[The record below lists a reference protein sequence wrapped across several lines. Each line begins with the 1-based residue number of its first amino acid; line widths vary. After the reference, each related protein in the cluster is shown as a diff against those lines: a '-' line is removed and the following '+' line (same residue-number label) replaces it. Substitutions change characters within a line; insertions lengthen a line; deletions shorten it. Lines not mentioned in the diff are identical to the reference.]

1 MPSEARTR
9 VTRHGR
15 SRARDR
21 RIVIPIAVVTLA
33 AAVAVTG
40 SRAHDERQGAVTKPF
55 AWRVAKPDTEGV
67 SSSTL
72 AGLKDRLAAK
82 GTKALLV
89 IRNDAIVYEW
99 YSADHGPART
109 HYTASMA
116 KALVGGVSIG
126 VALTDG
132 RLALDD
138 PAAKYV
144 PQWNDARKRRITL
157 RHLGSHTSGIE
168 DAEADG
174 LPHDKLSGW
183 KGDFWKRLEP
193 PRDPFTISRDIT
205 PVLFEPGERF
215 QYSNPGI
222 AMLTY
227 AVTAAMQGTE
237 WPDVRTLLRERVM
250 RPIGAAD
257 EEWSVGYGRTF
268 AVGGQTGVA
277 VGGQTGVR
285 RGSDHPQTV
294 GGQTGV
300 RPGSDQP
307 DLPLV
312 ASWGGGGYTARAT
325 ARVGRLMLRGGD
337 WDGTRLLSE
346 TAVKL
351 ITTDAGTPGH
361 GGIGWWSN
369 AEGKYPALPRD
380 AFWGSGAGHQVLFVV
395 PSRRL
400 IAVRNGA
407 SLGDAM
413 EHHDLLNA
421 ELFAPLLD
429 ATAPD
434 PPPKK
439 PPYPQSPVLSG
450 IDWVPERDIV
460 RLADGSDNFPLTWGD
475 DDALYTAYGDGW
487 GFEPRVPEKL
497 SLGLARV
504 SGPADRP
511 VGTNLRAP
519 TLEQKGDGA
528 AGKKA
533 SGLLMVDGV
542 LYLWARNAG
551 NSQLAWSADRG
562 QTWTWSHWRFDVSFG
577 SPAFLNFGS
586 NYANA
591 RDEFVYVFSHDA
603 DSAYTPADRMV
614 LARVPKNRIRERD
627 AYEFFTG
634 IDRQNRPGWSRD
646 IIERGTVFT
655 HPGNCYRSGISF
667 NAGLRR
673 YVWSQTLPGTDARF
687 RGGFAVYDAPEPWGP
702 WTTVYFTNEW
712 DVGPGETSS
721 FPTKWMSADGR
732 TMHLV
737 FSGADSFS
745 VRRATVLTRGD
756 RPRRTP
762 SPARTAW

>member
-1 MPSEARTR
+1 MISHDVP
-9 VTRHGR
+9 
-15 SRARDR
+15 RARNIR
-21 RIVIPIAVVTLA
+21 TLILLAFVAAVAA
-33 AAVAVTG
+33 AAVAR
-40 SRAHDERQGAVTKPF
+40 SRAHHDGQGTAKPF
-55 AWRVAKPDTEGV
+55 AWRVAKPEAEGV
-67 SSSTL
+67 SSGKL
-72 AGLKDRLAAK
+72 AGLAERLAAK
-82 GTKALLV
+82 GTKGLLV

-99 YSADHGPART
+99 YSADHGATRT

-116 KALVGGVSIG
+116 KALVAGTSLG

-138 PAAKYV
+138 AAAKYV
-144 PQWNDARKRRITL
+144 PQWSADARKRRITL
-157 RHLGSHTSGIE
+157 LHLGSHTSGIE
-168 DAEADG
+168 DAEADD
-174 LPHDKLSGW
+174 LPHEKLTGW

-193 PRDPFTISRDIT
+193 PRDPFTISRDTT

-227 AVTAAMQGTE
+227 AVTAAIQGSE
-237 WPDVRTLLRERVM
+237 WSDVRTLLRDRVM

-257 EEWSVGYGRTF
+257 EEWSIGYGRTF
-268 AVGGQTGVA
+268 VVA
-277 VGGQTGVR
+277 
-285 RGSDHPQTV
+285 GSDR
-294 GGQTGV
+294 GQTGV
-300 RPGSDQP
+300 RPGGDAG
-307 DLPLV
+307 LPLV

-346 TAVKL
+346 SAVKQ
-351 ITTDAGTPGH
+351 ITSDAGTPGH

-407 SLGDAM
+407 SLGNEM
-413 EHHDLLNA
+413 EHHDVLNA
-421 ELFAPLLD
+421 ALFAPLLD
-429 ATAPD
+429 AIAPD

-439 PPYPQSPVLSG
+439 PPYPPSPVLSG
-450 IDWVPERDIV
+450 IEWAPVNTIL
-460 RLADGSDNFPLTWGD
+460 RLADGSDNFPITWGD

-504 SGPADRP
+504 SGPPDRP
-511 VGTNLRAP
+511 LGANIRSA
-519 TLEQKGDGA
+519 TLEQKGDGV

-533 SGLLMVDGV
+533 SGLLMVEGI
-542 LYLWARNAG
+542 LYLWTRNAG

-562 QTWTWSHWRFDVSFG
+562 RTWTWSDWRFDVGFG
-577 SPAFLNFGS
+577 SPTFLNFAR
-586 NYANA
+586 NYAGA
-591 RDEFVYVFSHDA
+591 RDQFVYVFSHDA

-614 LARVPKNRIRERD
+614 LARVPRDRIRERA

-634 IDRQNRPGWSRD
+634 LDRQHRPGWSRD
-646 IIERGTVFT
+646 IAQRGAVFSY
-655 HPGNCYRSGISF
+655 PGNCYRSGISF

-673 YVWSQTLPGTDARF
+673 YLWSQTLPGTDARF

-702 WTTVYFTNEW
+702 WTSVYFANEW

-721 FPTKWMSADGR
+721 FPPKWMSADGR
-732 TMHLV
+732 TLHLV
-737 FSGADSFS
+737 FSGADAFS
-745 VRRATVLTRGD
+745 VRKATILTRGD
-756 RPRRTP
+756 QPRRTP
-762 SPARTAW
+762 SRARTAS